1 MYDYGFYKN
10 NAESTFC
17 VVACFFEL
25 KIAFYQTLS

>member
-17 VVACFFEL
+17 VVQCFFNL
-25 KIAFYQTLS
+25 KITLYRTLF